1 MHYTHDQHT
10 AKALGIVALV
20 CICLLTLTG
29 CTSAFYPST
38 EAPHETKKEMNAQ
51 ITKDM
56 EAMDREKNSENNPQP
71 ADFESIV
78 DALGCMFDPNDC
90 PLKKSKEEQKM
101 DR

>member
-1 MHYTHDQHT
+1 MN
-10 AKALGIVALV
+10 KKLEW
-20 CICLLTLTG
+20 CIIIFLTVILIG
-29 CTSAFYPST
+29 LSACSPNPHVDKQP
-38 EAPHETKKEMNAQ
+38 PHETEQEMNAE

-56 EAMDREKNSENNPQP
+56 EAMDREKAQADNPQP

-78 DALGCMFDPNDC
+78 DALGCMFDPSDC

>member
-1 MHYTHDQHT
+1 MEFLNS
-10 AKALGIVALV
+10 KRFIIIMLIVLV
-20 CICLLTLTG
+20 WTGLSG
-29 CTSAFYPST
+29 CTPGDYP
-38 EAPHETKKEMNAQ
+38 EKQPPHETEKEMNDK
-51 ITKDM
+51 ITRDM
-56 EAMDREKNSENNPQP
+56 EAMDKEQAQEDYPQP

>member
-1 MHYTHDQHT
+1 
-10 AKALGIVALV
+10 
-20 CICLLTLTG
+20 
-29 CTSAFYPST
+29 
-38 EAPHETKKEMNAQ
+38 MNNK

-56 EAMDREKNSENNPQP
+56 ETMDREQAQEDSPQP

>member
-1 MHYTHDQHT
+1 MN
-10 AKALGIVALV
+10 KKLEWFI
-20 CICLLTLTG
+20 IIFLTVILIG
-29 CTSAFYPST
+29 LSACSPNPHVDKQP
-38 EAPHETKKEMNAQ
+38 PHETEQEMNAE

-56 EAMDREKNSENNPQP
+56 EAMDREKAQAENPQP

-78 DALGCMFDPNDC
+78 DALGCMFDPSDC